1 MSYKVSIVIPVYNVK
16 KYLPRCMESVLAQ
29 TYTNYE
35 VILVDDGSTDGSG
48 ELCDSYAREH
58 VSCLVIHQQNGGSSS
73 ARNTGIVNATGDL
86 LMFLDAD
93 DWLDTL
99 CLAFCVAEFER
110 DARIDCVVFPYIRAF
125 EHIARKTYILGS
137 NRREFLELEVRSFL
151 QRRFWGLVHD
161 ELQNPVALDEL
172 NPPWGK
178 MYYAR
183 LAKDLRFTDVDVI
196 GSAEDCWFNAQLFAR
211 FSRVIYLPD
220 IFYHYNKQ
228 NATSIVHSY
237 NDKLVRTRKNFHKFL
252 ADYIV
257 EHGLGQDYEEA
268 LRNRKALTCLNYVR
282 NILNSSESL
291 LKKHQLIAELLGD
304 DELRS
309 ALAQLPLSRLQM
321 KWRVYYALCKWR
333 CAFAVMGMT
342 WLAERLRKYLR

>member
-16 KYLPRCMESVLAQ
+16 QYLPRCMESVFSQ

-58 VSCLVIHQQNGGSSS
+58 VSCLAIHQQNGGLPA
-73 ARNTGIVNATGDL
+73 ARNTGLSRARGDL
-86 LMFLDAD
+86 LMFLDSD
-93 DWLDTL
+93 DWLDGS
-99 CLAFCVAEFER
+99 CLDICVAAFKENN
-110 DARIDCVVFPYIRAF
+110 DTDCVIFPYIREF
-125 EHIARKTYILGS
+125 GDVIPKTYILGEEE
-137 NRREFLELEVRSFL
+137 RAFLDEEVKNL
-151 QRRFWGLVHD
+151 LHRRFFGLTNNEVY
-161 ELQNPVALDEL
+161 NPVALDEL
-172 NPPWGK
+172 NTAWGK

-196 GSAEDCWFNAQLFAR
+196 GSAEDAWFNAQLFAR
-211 FSRVIYLPD
+211 FSRVIYLPNV
-220 IFYHYNKQ
+220 FYHYNKQ

-291 LKKHQLIAELLGD
+291 LRKHQLIAELLGD

-333 CAFAVMGMT
+333 CAFGVMGMT